1 MISLLESIM
10 PVKFHSAIPWREKLE
25 RPQEPKIVAIPARMQ
40 PRLGK
45 GRMVIPRPLDVDA
58 LVRRVPAGK
67 LVTVQ
72 QIRDEL
78 ARRSKVETAC
88 PLCTGIFL
96 RIVAE
101 AAEEERR
108 AGKKSVAPYWRV
120 LSSEGR
126 LHPKFPG
133 GAAAQKR
140 RLAREGHKVRSGSGK
155 KPPAVADFEH
165 ALVQF

>member
-1 MISLLESIM
+1 MIPFRESLM
-10 PVKFHSAIPWREKLE
+10 PAKFRSTVSWREKLE
-25 RPQEPKIVAIPARMQ
+25 RPQEPKIVEIPARMQ

-45 GRMVIPRPLDVDA
+45 GRMLIPRPLDVDA

-67 LVTVQ
+67 LATVQ

-78 ARRSKVETAC
+78 ARRSKVETTC

-140 RLAREGHKVRSGSGK
+140 LLAREGHKVRNGPGK
-155 KPPAVADFEH
+155 KQPAVVDFEQ
-165 ALVQF
+165 ALVRF